1 MVKPIET
8 VYKGYRFRS
17 RLEARWA
24 VFFDALDIEW
34 YYEPEGFQLSDGTMY
49 LPDFYLPQCK
59 TFFEVK
65 GIMKEE
71 DQHKIDLLSADLK
84 MPVAVGYADMTFQS
98 PDNWYNS
105 YQLSP
110 KSESLL
116 VVCDKCDKP
125 YFVGN
130 LGCYECLCCGYYDG
144 DNTFGILGWGDHSQ
158 EYRYNNNSAFKY
170 AIEKARQARFE
181 HGETPA

>member
-1 MVKPIET
+1 MVLRA
-8 VYKGYRFRS
+8 G
-17 RLEARWA
+17 
-24 VFFDALDIEW
+24 
-34 YYEPEGFQLSDGTMY
+34 EGFQLSDGTMY

-98 PDNWYNS
+98 PDNWYDES
-105 YQLSP
+105 FELS
-110 KSESLL
+110 
-116 VVCDKCDKP
+116 DKGSSILARCNKCGKLH
-125 YFVGN
+125 F
-130 LGCYECLCCGYYDG
+130 LGVSGYYACLCCGYYNG
-144 DNTFGILGWGDHSQ
+144 DNTHDILGWGNFNETHW
-158 EYRYNNNSAFKY
+158 NNSEFMS